1 MSGVGTVAG
10 QTNTLHVRIGTVAGS
25 VTADSPAFLAYA
37 RQHLTPLL
45 AAEDDAPAAGPRI
58 VAQLRWH
65 ERPPQPRG
73 AMAGGLNDMQR
84 PDRDLYTGDGR
95 IAWFRIDDFRQL
107 VLQAHWD
114 GETLYVRGDYHFFL
128 NRSSWR
134 DRLRRTVEARTL
146 DHRRE
151 KRFAT
156 LLYYLVYYPAIWWHE
171 TFADSHPLHAAGVAG
186 ERGAIVLAGASGVG
200 KSTLT
205 VALAAA
211 GGRPLSET
219 FLLHSGRDMAA
230 MPEPILLD
238 AWSRRWLDDGG
249 AILAPAP
256 GQFVFDRQ
264 GYHLPGHTPQAPA
277 VALVLPR
284 RARPGGATQISAV
297 EAHRRI
303 SAAHQLVK
311 DMRRYWA
318 FAAAFE
324 HLTADETTSGLMER
338 RERALAALTRDVPCW
353 QLHLAPELSRAEAID
368 ILADIC
374 ERSGGGG
381 LAARP

>member
-1 MSGVGTVAG
+1 MTAP
-10 QTNTLHVRIGTVAGS
+10 NNDDPLRVRIGAATVS
-25 VTADSPAFLAYA
+25 VAADSAAFLDYA
-37 RQHLTPLL
+37 RQHLAPLV
-45 AAEDDAPAAGPRI
+45 AATDEAPDDAPRI
-58 VAQLRWH
+58 VARLRWH

-73 AMAGGLNDMQR
+73 AMVGRLDDMER
-84 PDRDLYTGDGR
+84 PDRDLYVGAGR

-114 GETLYVRGDYHFFL
+114 GSTLSVRGDYHFFL
-128 NRSSWR
+128 NRTTWR
-134 DRLRRTVEARTL
+134 DRLRRVVEARAL
-146 DHRRE
+146 ARRRE

-156 LLYYLVYYPAIWWHE
+156 LLYYLVYYPAMWWHE
-171 TFADSHPLHAAGVAG
+171 TLADSHPLHAAGVAG
-186 ERGAIVLAGASGVG
+186 ERGAMVLAGASGVG

-205 VALAAA
+205 VALTAA

-219 FLLHSGRDMAA
+219 FLLHRGRDMAA
-230 MPEPILLD
+230 VPEPVLLD
-238 AWSRRWLDDGG
+238 EWSRRWLDDGG
-249 AILAPAP
+249 ATLAPMP

-264 GYHLPGHTPQAPA
+264 GYHLPGHAAQAPA

-284 RARPGGATQISAV
+284 RARPAGAAQISAA

-303 SAAHQLVK
+303 SAGHQLVK

-324 HLTADETTSGLMER
+324 QLSADDTARGLMER
-338 RERALAALTRDVPCW
+338 RERALAALTHDVPCW
-353 QLHLAPELSRAEAID
+353 ELRLGPELSRDQAID

-381 LAARP
+381 LAAGNPGNP